1 MTDDDLDNYDLDGLP
16 PLVTATIRTVTPY
29 LVGWLLTAALWIV
42 RPLGLDL
49 PDATSDYLAGVLP
62 LVLGSAYYVA
72 ARRLEARWPGVPWLG
87 SRSQPTYGQQADDG
101 YPDLLDDPDDEDDPS
116 YGQAD
121 GDDYGGLP
129 VVLAE
134 GGDGELLD
142 TTAPDGYETAEVSA
156 AKTLVGDILGTDFGG
171 YDNDDVDTLVA
182 ADRIINRLVAT
193 GWRPTVADPYFVS
206 EALLREIDRQ
216 RE

>member
-1 MTDDDLDNYDLDGLP
+1 MPTNRRPSWP
-16 PLVTATIRTVTPY
+16 PLSGSAPPTIRTGVNVPT
-29 LVGWLLTAALWIV
+29 GGDWI
-42 RPLGLDL
+42 D
-49 PDATSDYLAGVLP
+49 S
-62 LVLGSAYYVA
+62 
-72 ARRLEARWPGVPWLG
+72 
-87 SRSQPTYGQQADDG
+87 QADDG
-101 YPDLLDDPDDEDDPS
+101 DLLDDPDDEDDPS
-116 YGQAD
+116 YGQTD

-134 GGDGELLD
+134 GDDGELLD

-171 YDNDDVDTLVA
+171 YADGDLDTLVA

-193 GWRPTVADPYFVS
+193 GWRPTSADPYFAS
-206 EALLREIDRQ
+206 EELLREIDRQ

>member
-1 MTDDDLDNYDLDGLP
+1 MTDLLLRLTSETGRRWLYSIG
-16 PLVTATIRTVTPY
+16 TAAGAIA
-29 LVGWLLTAALWIV
+29 VGYGILTTEMAALW
-42 RPLGLDL
+42 LGLL
-49 PDATSDYLAGVLP
+49 AALLGGVAVLHVGEAGVN
-62 LVLGSAYYVA
+62 
-72 ARRLEARWPGVPWLG
+72 VPTGGDWID
-87 SRSQPTYGQQADDG
+87 SQADDG

-116 YGQAD
+116 YGQTD

-142 TTAPDGYETAEVSA
+142 TTAPDGYETSEVSA

-171 YDNDDVDTLVA
+171 YDNGDLDTLVA
-182 ADRIINRLVAT
+182 ADRIINRLVAA
-193 GWRPTVADPYFVS
+193 GWRPTIADPYFAS
-206 EALLREIDRQ
+206 EELLREIDRQ

>member
-1 MTDDDLDNYDLDGLP
+1 MIDDDLDDYDLDGLP

-101 YPDLLDDPDDEDDPS
+101 DLLDDPDDEDDPS
-116 YGQAD
+116 YGQTD
-121 GDDYGGLP
+121 GDDY
-129 VVLAE
+129 
-134 GGDGELLD
+134 D
-142 TTAPDGYETAEVSA
+142 TTAPDGYETSEVSA

-171 YDNDDVDTLVA
+171 YATGDLDTLAA
-182 ADRIINRLVAT
+182 ADQIINRLVAA
-193 GWRPTVADPYFVS
+193 GWRPTSADPYFAS

>member
-1 MTDDDLDNYDLDGLP
+1 MIDDDLDDYDLDGLP

-101 YPDLLDDPDDEDDPS
+101 YPDLLDDPDD
-116 YGQAD
+116 
-121 GDDYGGLP
+121 DDYGGLP

-171 YDNDDVDTLVA
+171 YDNGDLDTLVA
-182 ADRIINRLVAT
+182 ADRIINRLVAA
-193 GWRPTVADPYFVS
+193 GWRPTIADPYFAS
-206 EALLREIDRQ
+206 EELLREIDRQ

>member
-1 MTDDDLDNYDLDGLP
+1 MDHVRTLIPPAARRWIYAIYILAGLIVGAVTVATGGLD
-16 PLVTATIRTVTPY
+16 
-29 LVGWLLTAALWIV
+29 WTAAAERVLAYLAV
-42 RPLGLDL
+42 PL
-49 PDATSDYLAGVLP
+49 AVLAGVN
-62 LVLGSAYYVA
+62 
-72 ARRLEARWPGVPWLG
+72 VPAGGDWID
-87 SRSQPTYGQQADDG
+87 SQADDG
-101 YPDLLDDPDDEDDPS
+101 YSD
-116 YGQAD
+116 
-121 GDDYGGLP
+121 LP

-171 YDNDDVDTLVA
+171 YATGDLDTLVA
-182 ADRIINRLVAT
+182 ADRIINRLVAA
-193 GWRPTVADPYFVS
+193 GWRPTVTDPYFVS

>member
-1 MTDDDLDNYDLDGLP
+1 MTDLLLRLTSETGRRWLYSIG
-16 PLVTATIRTVTPY
+16 TAAGAIA
-29 LVGWLLTAALWIV
+29 VGYGILTTEMAALW
-42 RPLGLDL
+42 LGLL
-49 PDATSDYLAGVLP
+49 AALLGGVAVLHVGEAGVDVP
-62 LVLGSAYYVA
+62 RRA
-72 ARRLEARWPGVPWLG
+72 A
-87 SRSQPTYGQQADDG
+87 
-101 YPDLLDDPDDEDDPS
+101 
-116 YGQAD
+116 

-171 YDNDDVDTLVA
+171 YDNGDLDTLVA
-182 ADRIINRLVAT
+182 ADRIINRLVAA
-193 GWRPTVADPYFVS
+193 GWRPTIEDDPYFVS
-206 EALLREIDRQ
+206 ESTLREIDRQ

>member
-1 MTDDDLDNYDLDGLP
+1 MIDDDLDDYDLDGLP

-101 YPDLLDDPDDEDDPS
+101 YPGLLDDPDDEDDPS
-116 YGQAD
+116 YGQTD

-171 YDNDDVDTLVA
+171 YDNGDLDTLAA
-182 ADRIINRLVAT
+182 ADQIINRLVAA
-193 GWRPTVADPYFVS
+193 GWRPTIADPYFAS
-206 EALLREIDRQ
+206 EELLREIDRQ